1 MNRRDLLVLV
11 AGGAMTAASA
21 LRAQQKAMPVIGYL
35 SSQSAEVLAPILPA
49 FREGLREAGYV
60 EGRDVAME
68 FAWAAGQYDK
78 LPALAEDLVRR
89 KVSVIVASPRLRP
102 SLQPRPSRLSSRSAT
117 TRSSTA

>member
-1 MNRRDLLVLV
+1 VISRRDFVLLLSSSI
-11 AGGAMTAASA
+11 TAPGA

-49 FREGLREAGYV
+49 FREGLKEAGYV
-60 EGRDVAME
+60 EGRNVAME

-89 KVSVIVASPRLRP
+89 EVSVIVASGGAVRR
-102 SLQPRPSRLSSRSAT
+102 ACG
-117 TRSSTA
+117 